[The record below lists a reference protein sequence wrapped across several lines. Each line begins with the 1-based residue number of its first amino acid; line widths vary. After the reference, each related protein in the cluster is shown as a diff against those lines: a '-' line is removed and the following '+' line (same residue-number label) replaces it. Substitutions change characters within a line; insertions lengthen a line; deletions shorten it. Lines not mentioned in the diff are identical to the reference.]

1 MVSPAFDPVVVQ
13 KKIDA
18 LVERD
23 AEFAKMARAREEQ
36 RQIVRFGEIRE
47 YSFPP
52 NTSQVHVTNW
62 VHSSWMRPARFI
74 YRNIPRPLRRLIKK
88 MAL

>member
-36 RQIVRFGEIRE
+36 RQIARFGEIRE

-74 YRNIPRPLRRLIKK
+74 YRNIPRRLRRLIKK
-88 MAL
+88 LAV

>member
-18 LVERD
+18 LIERD